1 LSVQNGKTPM
11 RSEHRKHDRL
21 LVTRFAMDDAYPSE
35 RDEARQLVQSCPDC
49 AALAADIRHISNAV
63 GIMPVPPR
71 SRDFTIAASKA
82 EELRGSRL
90 SRWMRGFATP
100 GWGML
105 RPVAGVAL
113 SVGLVMALVGTALP
127 ATLPAAAP
135 EGGAL
140 TLSATGAPTE
150 AQPLP
155 TSEQEPNGPP
165 PDIAAPGAG
174 EGTVG
179 DSGRDGPVDA
189 EDFESASQD
198 PITQEFNAAYASP
211 DTLAAPVP
219 EDGDLSAAADSRD
232 TPRDLLVWTGLL
244 IAVISV
250 GLLALAW
257 TARRYF
263 ADPLVR

>member
-35 RDEARQLVQSCPDC
+35 RDEARLLVQSCPDC
-49 AALAADIRHISNAV
+49 AALAADIRQLSNAV
-63 GIMPVPPR
+63 GRMPVPPR
-71 SRDFTIAASKA
+71 SRDFTISAEKA

-100 GWGML
+100 GWGAL

-113 SVGLVMALVGTALP
+113 SIGVVMAVVGTALP
-127 ATLPAAAP
+127 ATVPAAVP

-140 TLSATGAPTE
+140 TMVATDAPTE

-155 TSEQEPNGPP
+155 TDVSAPEGPP
-165 PDIAAPGAG
+165 VVAAPG
-174 EGTVG
+174 EGSAG
-179 DSGRDGPVDA
+179 DSGRGEFDQ
-189 EDFESASQD
+189 ASQD

-211 DTLAAPVP
+211 NPEAGPVGGEVDQLAAGQP
-219 EDGDLSAAADSRD
+219 RD
-232 TPRDLLVWTGLL
+232 TTRELLLWAGLL

-250 GLLALAW
+250 ALLALAW
-257 TARRYF
+257 AARRYF
-263 ADPLVR
+263 ADPLLR